1 MTNTVI
7 IIGAKSD
14 IAKAAAIQFAKN
26 DFDLLL
32 VGRDVTSELNQFGQS
47 ITEEYGQEVILH
59 NLDIIDKQATNLF
72 LNGVKIIPNGVVSFV
87 GLLGEHQKAINDSG
101 YAETIF
107 KSKLL
112 FDDLRKQTR
121 GTKVFGESVDNSNLI
136 AFNKELG
143 KYLV

>member
-32 VGRDVTSELNQFGQS
+32 VGRDVTIELNQFGQS
-47 ITEEYGQEVILH
+47 ISEEYGQEVILQD
-59 NLDIIDKQATNLF
+59 LDILDKEATNLF

-87 GLLGEHQKAINDSG
+87 GLLGEQQKAINEPG

-107 KSKLL
+107 KVLKPYLNRLNCSLIFEPGRAL
-112 FDDLRKQTR
+112 ID
-121 GTKVFGESVDNSNLI
+121 ESVYLFTKI
-136 AFNKELG
+136 IG
-143 KYLV
+143 K